1 MTLYNLLKKGLESGK
16 YNTESARDK
25 YEDMMDLLD
34 EDEQE
39 SIEDLLAEF
48 EEDQFYWNE
57 AKKDY
62 YRKDDDVYDED
73 DFLDDP
79 LIDDEFED
87 DADDE

>member
-1 MTLYNLLKKGLESGK
+1 MSLFKILKKGLETGK
-16 YNTESARDK
+16 YDVEEAREK
-25 YEDMMDLLD
+25 YEDMLDLLE

-39 SIEDLLAEF
+39 KIEDLLLEH

-62 YRKDDDVYDED
+62 YRKDDDIVEEDLLDEA
-73 DFLDDP
+73 

-87 DADDE
+87 EDD

>member
-1 MTLYNLLKKGLESGK
+1 MSLFKILKKGLESGK
-16 YNTESARDK
+16 YDVDEAREK

-39 SIEDLLAEF
+39 KIEDLISEY
-48 EEDQFYWNE
+48 EENKFYWNE

-62 YRKDDDVYDED
+62 YRKDEDILDED
-73 DFLDDP
+73 LPEEDM

-87 DADDE
+87 DVDE